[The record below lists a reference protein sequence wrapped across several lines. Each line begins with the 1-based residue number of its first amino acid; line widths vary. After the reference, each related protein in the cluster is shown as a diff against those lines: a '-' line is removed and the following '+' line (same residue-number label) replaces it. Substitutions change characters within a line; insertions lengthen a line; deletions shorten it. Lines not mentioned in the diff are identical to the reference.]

1 MTEVW
6 CIRVQ
11 FAHLIVKPTRILCEK
26 ALLVLN
32 DISAPLNCAFTIPKI
47 CSHSHDSWSSTKG
60 RLPTPKNSA
69 LSGFIYSILLPFC
82 AHFTICK
89 MPSST
94 SGRRDPFLCLFDI
107 FPSRRKGF
115 VWGFTLLAESDDDQ
129 SPSTFNT
136 WRKFQKGKMTDG
148 VRAYKLLLFRQ

>member
-1 MTEVW
+1 MTEAW
-6 CIRVQ
+6 CSRVQ

-32 DISAPLNCAFTIPKI
+32 DISATLNCAFTIPKI

-82 AHFTICK
+82 AHFTICE

-94 SGRRDPFLCLFDI
+94 SGRRDPFYVCLTYFQPPEEKDL
-107 FPSRRKGF
+107 SED
-115 VWGFTLLAESDDDQ
+115 LLSDDQ
-129 SPSTFNT
+129 SLSTFNT
-136 WRKFQKGKMTDG
+136 WRKFQKGKMTDD